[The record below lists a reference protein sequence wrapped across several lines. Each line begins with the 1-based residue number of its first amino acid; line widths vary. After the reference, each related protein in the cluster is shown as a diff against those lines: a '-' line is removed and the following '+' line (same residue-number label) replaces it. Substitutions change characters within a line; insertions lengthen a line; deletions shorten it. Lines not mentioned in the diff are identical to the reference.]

1 MNSTLV
7 YNGHGITFHLNEKLM
22 VNATD
27 MAKIFDRRPNDFL
40 CLESTKRFI
49 DAAYP
54 PDFSNTTK
62 NGKADIQPIVT
73 IKGGDYKEIKPGTW
87 FHEDLAM
94 KFAAWL
100 SPHFEVW
107 MIRHTKELLKT
118 GVTTMGSLPEDEQI
132 LQAMQILQRRVID
145 QLRQLELAENTIQQ
159 QKPAVIFTQAVQS
172 SQTSI
177 LVADLAKI
185 LKKNGVEIGQNR
197 LFEWLRKNAYLGSRG
212 GYYNKP
218 TQMAMEMGLFEV
230 SEVTINRPD
239 KDPIIGITSKVTGKG
254 QLYFVNKFLKQKFVQ
269 YGK

>member
-7 YNGHGITFHLNEKLM
+7 YNGHGITFHLNENLM

-62 NGKADIQPIVT
+62 NGKADIQPIIT

-118 GVTTMGSLPEDEQI
+118 GVTRIGSIPEDEQI
-132 LQAMQILQRRVID
+132 LHAMQILQRRVNE
-145 QLRQLELAENTIQQ
+145 QAHKLELAENTIQQ
-159 QKPAVIFTQAVQS
+159 QKPAVIFTEAVQS
-172 SQTSI
+172 SQSSI
-177 LVADLAKI
+177 LIADLAKI
-185 LKKNGVEIGQNR
+185 LNKNGVDIGQNR
-197 LFEWLRKNAYLGSRG
+197 LFEWLRKTSYLGSKG
-212 GYYNKP
+212 DYYNKP
-218 TQMAMEMGLFEV
+218 TQMAMEMGLFEIT
-230 SEVTINRPD
+230 ETTIQRSNKP
-239 KDPIIGITSKVTGKG
+239 PIISITSKVTGKG
-254 QLYFVNKFLKQKFVQ
+254 QIYFINKFLKQKTA
-269 YGK
+269 